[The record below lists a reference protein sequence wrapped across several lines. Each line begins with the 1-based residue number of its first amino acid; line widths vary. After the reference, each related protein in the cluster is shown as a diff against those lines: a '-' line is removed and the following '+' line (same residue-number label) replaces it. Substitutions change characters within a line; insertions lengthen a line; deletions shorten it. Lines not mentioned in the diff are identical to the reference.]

1 MELSVIITHHR
12 ELNLLKKC
20 LPLIREEIKGM
31 ESEIIVIL
39 SEYQEETLSALKQE
53 FNDVIFLPFEENLY
67 FVRSINRGIE
77 RASGNYILL
86 INDDV
91 MVSPGSIRQL
101 IDFLKTNEKVGLVGP
116 RVLYPDG
123 SSQPSCFRFYTP
135 LTIVCRRTILGKI
148 GFCKKINDNFLYKDK
163 DIYRENGLT
172 VDWLMNGSGV
182 LTRKEDLEKV
192 GPLDERLKHYFSDV
206 DWCRRFWQNGF
217 KVVYFPKAV
226 FRHYHGKKSRGRG
239 LLSLLTNRMTRIHV
253 ADGMKYFWK
262 WGFRNTDYR

>member
-101 IDFLKTNEKVGLVGP
+101 ID
-116 RVLYPDG
+116 
-123 SSQPSCFRFYTP
+123 
-135 LTIVCRRTILGKI
+135 
-148 GFCKKINDNFLYKDK
+148 
-163 DIYRENGLT
+163 
-172 VDWLMNGSGV
+172 
-182 LTRKEDLEKV
+182 
-192 GPLDERLKHYFSDV
+192 
-206 DWCRRFWQNGF
+206 
-217 KVVYFPKAV
+217 
-226 FRHYHGKKSRGRG
+226 
-239 LLSLLTNRMTRIHV
+239 
-253 ADGMKYFWK
+253 
-262 WGFRNTDYR
+262 